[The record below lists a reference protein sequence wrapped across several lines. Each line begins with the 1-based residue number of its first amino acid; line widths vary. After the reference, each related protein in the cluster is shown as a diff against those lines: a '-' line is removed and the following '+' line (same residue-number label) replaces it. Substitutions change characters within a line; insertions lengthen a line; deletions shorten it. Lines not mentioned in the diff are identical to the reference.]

1 MLKHIGSTQLERQLA
16 VIALDGTGPL
26 AAAALAVT
34 PDKIQTAVINTG
46 GFRFGKVLDLQS
58 PEFLPAA
65 AKYGDLPGALTL
77 ARTNA
82 AHVLVLGEGEK
93 NEDPIGGLLGK

>member
-1 MLKHIGSTQLERQLA
+1 
-16 VIALDGTGPL
+16 VIALDSTGPI

-34 PDKIQTAVINTG
+34 PDKVENAVINTG

-65 AKYGDLPGALTL
+65 AKYGDLPGAITL
-77 ARTNA
+77 AKQHA
-82 AHVLVLGEGEK
+82 AKLLVLGEGEG
-93 NEDPIGGLLGK
+93 NADPVEWLLSH